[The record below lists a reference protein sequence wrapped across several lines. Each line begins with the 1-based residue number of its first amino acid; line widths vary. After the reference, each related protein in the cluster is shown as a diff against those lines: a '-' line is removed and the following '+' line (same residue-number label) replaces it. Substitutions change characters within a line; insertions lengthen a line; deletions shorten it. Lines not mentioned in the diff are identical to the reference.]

1 MGAGPHPGSAAGRA
15 DHTETTEGMGW
26 GSRPRPS
33 CAVEVSREGA
43 AMRSRNWNGEAT
55 DGKSC
60 GKGRAGAGAR
70 LLLLFAHSFAEGE
83 AGVGLDWTPLAPLGT
98 PWAMGAG
105 EKNGTRTGEEEGE
118 GRVYEGI
125 SLVPPKCL
133 RCPQVLP
140 PTMGPAGPGAGAW
153 CGAGTVRL
161 QAVKP
166 KCLRGTQDPACSP
179 PPAEDGVVHG
189 SALVWG
195 RGAGVPESAYCQEN
209 PCSPPGP
216 RPWLVNPVL
225 C

>member
-1 MGAGPHPGSAAGRA
+1 M
-15 DHTETTEGMGW
+15 
-26 GSRPRPS
+26 
-33 CAVEVSREGA
+33 
-43 AMRSRNWNGEAT
+43 
-55 DGKSC
+55 
-60 GKGRAGAGAR
+60 
-70 LLLLFAHSFAEGE
+70 LFAHSFAEGE

-105 EKNGTRTGEEEGE
+105 EKNGTRTGEEEGK

-133 RCPQVLP
+133 RCPQSAAP
-140 PTMGPAGPGAGAW
+140 CDGPDWTWGWGMVRGGHSEVAGGK
-153 CGAGTVRL
+153 TKV
-161 QAVKP
+161 
-166 KCLRGTQDPACSP
+166 LRGTQDPACSP
-179 PPAEDGVVHG
+179 PPAEDRAVHG